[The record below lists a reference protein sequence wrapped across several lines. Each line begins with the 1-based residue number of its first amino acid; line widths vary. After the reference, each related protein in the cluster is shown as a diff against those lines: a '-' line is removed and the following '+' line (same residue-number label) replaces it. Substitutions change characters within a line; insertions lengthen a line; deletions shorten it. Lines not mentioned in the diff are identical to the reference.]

1 MRNKLNTLGNFVLW
15 FKAEMLWGEIFFC
28 NSYLMEGSCG
38 LWLTGQVIGVMGR
51 WEGAMGKVLPTLV
64 TCSGEL
70 FPWDAEPQAGRY
82 TCRYQRVNARGDCQ
96 TASSLG
102 LRFFFFKLSE
112 WKTAISFIPGY
123 CRWSY
128 PDNSTWEL
136 LFHFLLNESQRSILL
151 SFERNSEL
159 SWILILLLPNMH
171 IWSKHGDDL

>member
-1 MRNKLNTLGNFVLW
+1 
-15 FKAEMLWGEIFFC
+15 MLWGEIFFC

-51 WEGAMGKVLPTLV
+51 WEGAMGKVLPTLA

-102 LRFFFFKLSE
+102 LRFFFLNFLNGKQQFP
-112 WKTAISFIPGY
+112 SFLGIADDPIQIIQPE
-123 CRWSY
+123 SY
-128 PDNSTWEL
+128 Y
-136 LFHFLLNESQRSILL
+136 FIF
-151 SFERNSEL
+151 F
-159 SWILILLLPNMH
+159 
-171 IWSKHGDDL
+171 